1 MIITYLDVIWNTI
14 QAMVCM
20 QYNARKLAFRLYRK
34 EAYKGTT

>member
-20 QYNARKLAFRLYRK
+20 QYNACKLVFRLYRNIG
-34 EAYKGTT
+34 YNGTT